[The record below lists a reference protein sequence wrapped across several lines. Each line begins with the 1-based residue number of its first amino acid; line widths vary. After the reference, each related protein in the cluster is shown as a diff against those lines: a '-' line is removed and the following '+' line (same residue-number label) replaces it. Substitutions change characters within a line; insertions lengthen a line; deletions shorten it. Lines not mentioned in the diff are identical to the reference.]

1 MGLPPCQLHQIQP
14 GKYLTRGVSENPLK
28 GRSHLKA
35 QNVNVELNSA
45 NLKIW
50 LKRQKQIQGT
60 AHVGQHTLLKKSAH
74 NEKAE
79 VCSTLIAPLALG
91 MNLSLECT

>member
-1 MGLPPCQLHQIQP
+1 M
-14 GKYLTRGVSENPLK
+14 
-28 GRSHLKA
+28 KA

-60 AHVGQHTLLKKSAH
+60 SHVGQHTLLKKSAH
-74 NEKAE
+74 DEKAE
-79 VCSTLIAPLALG
+79 VCSKLIAPLALG
-91 MNLSLECT
+91 MNLSLE